1 MGPFWKWKAH
11 YIPVSGRK
19 KKQIFVKRMISPVR
33 HLLVPPPSP
42 LLVENLRFFAE
53 LRNVNRKDNLVNYCK
68 KRKKSLVLSCQ
79 NRWHMKDWT
88 LFNERGGLK
97 KKFKKRKWKNETMST
112 LVGSLLYSCRNLT
125 LLQTCNVVLN
135 YAETFYKSNVN
146 CTFFIQK

>member
-68 KRKKSLVLSCQ
+68 KRKKKFSLVLSESLA
-79 NRWHMKDWT
+79 H
-88 LFNERGGLK
+88 EGLD
-97 KKFKKRKWKNETMST
+97 
-112 LVGSLLYSCRNLT
+112 
-125 LLQTCNVVLN
+125 VV
-135 YAETFYKSNVN
+135 
-146 CTFFIQK
+146 